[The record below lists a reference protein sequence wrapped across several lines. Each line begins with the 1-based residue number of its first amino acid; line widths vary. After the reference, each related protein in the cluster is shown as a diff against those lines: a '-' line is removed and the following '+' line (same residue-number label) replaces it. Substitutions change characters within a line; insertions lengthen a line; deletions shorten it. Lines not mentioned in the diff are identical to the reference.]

1 MGIMMTVQWWK
12 WGFNTNRMQ
21 PMRPLEVPMFAG
33 AFKNSLS
40 LWSIMVKLIKMQYFK
55 EIQNTIGGGMSIF
68 SSSKILVRTIFTN
81 FLWDFVDIV
90 ADIPVLKRAAP
101 NQWMLKRSS
110 QATSVHHP
118 HCRAPANIDLK
129 SALNAGRVEW
139 KWERSSENEKGW
151 VKMREVEWKT
161 WLNVELNWIFHLRI
175 VVKHQYGVLV
185 PPFHIIHWQ
194 TFLISMLVLPFD
206 ADGVPLTRDDLK
218 NKWWW

>member
-1 MGIMMTVQWWK
+1 MGIMMMVQWWK

-40 LWSIMVKLIKMQYFK
+40 LWSIMAKLIKMQYFK

-118 HCRAPANIDLK
+118 HCRAPANIYFK
-129 SALNAGRVEW
+129 SALNA
-139 KWERSSENEKGW
+139 GW
-151 VKMREVEWKT
+151 VKMREVEWK
-161 WLNVELNWIFHLRI
+161 WEWERPSEKRGWMLNWIESSTSGSLSSTNMESWCHLFI
-175 VVKHQYGVLV
+175 SYIDKH
-185 PPFHIIHWQ
+185 
-194 TFLISMLVLPFD
+194 S
-206 ADGVPLTRDDLK
+206 
-218 NKWWW
+218 